1 MVHSEPAKTTF
12 FDWPD
17 GEFRLSKLE
26 FTRGESIASKYEV
39 VDSLDQTPL
48 GVTYRVKHQRTG
60 KFVRLTMLRPKIAG
74 REQKEQILEIYKR
87 MKDFQHPAVLKI
99 GELGEHEGVVYFT
112 SEDFEGQTLREL
124 ITEYRV
130 EGKRFEVTD
139 AAQITNQILEGLEAL
154 HEPGFF
160 LRGLRPEYVM
170 VNVRR
175 TGPRNKNLVAR
186 IKIMGAGF
194 WNLVPTAQLAEDE
207 FSRGESQYLPPEMKG
222 FEPEATERADIYSAG
237 VIFYEM
243 LTGIAPTGTFQLPA
257 TVRPDLPKFLND
269 IVELALAQ
277 SPEDRYHTAADFMVA
292 LQRTLREREPEAAE
306 TRSLLAPLPIGVG
319 LVFLASI
326 SVILWSL
333 RPDADAEKTELA
345 NQDSE
350 LRRAVRAELEQP
362 SREQVDRLYK
372 QSPPNMVY
380 IPTGPYVAGR
390 MHVDP
395 DARADEPLAA
405 KQGVGDFLMDRF
417 EYPNLLNEPPMNNV
431 SYGTAEKLCSEQ
443 GKRLCS
449 ATEWEKA
456 CKGPSSA
463 IYAYDAESADAYDPA
478 FCLPEQGRPAGYPSG
493 SLAGC
498 KSAYGVFDLS
508 GNYREW
514 SATAVSGR
522 SDRRIAKGGNP
533 LMRNPVVGT
542 RCAASTGELADI
554 VNDMSFRCC
563 LDVNL
568 AAAATPTATESSTGS
583 PTADGDPPAAEA
595 VQPQ

>member
-1 MVHSEPAKTTF
+1 M
-12 FDWPD
+12 
-17 GEFRLSKLE
+17 SKLE

-48 GVTYRVKHQRTG
+48 GITYRVKHQRTG

-74 REQKEQILEIYKR
+74 REQKDQILDIYRR
-87 MKDFQHPAVLKI
+87 MKDFQHASVLKI

-112 SEDFEGQTLREL
+112 SEDFEGQSLREL

-154 HEPGFF
+154 HQQGFF
-160 LRGLRPEYVM
+160 LRGLRPEYIM

-186 IKIMGAGF
+186 VKIVGAGF
-194 WNLVPTAQLAEDE
+194 WNLVPPAQLAEDE
-207 FSRGESQYLPPEMKG
+207 FARGESQYLPPEMKS
-222 FEPEATERADIYSAG
+222 FEPEATERADVYSAG

-292 LQRTLREREPEAAE
+292 LQRTLREPEPEAAE
-306 TRSLLAPLPIGVG
+306 TRSLFAPLAIGVG

-345 NQDSE
+345 NQDLQ
-350 LRRAVRAELEQP
+350 LRQEVRAELEQP
-362 SREQVDRLYK
+362 SRDQVEGLLK

-380 IPTGPYVAGR
+380 IPTGPYLAGR
-390 MHVDP
+390 MNVDP
-395 DARADEPLAA
+395 DARADEALAE
-405 KQGVGDFLMDRF
+405 KQSVNAFLIDRF
-417 EYPNLLNEPPMNNV
+417 EYPNQLNAQPMKNV
-431 SYGTAEKLCSEQ
+431 DYATAEKLCSEQ

-463 IYAYDAESADAYDPA
+463 IYAYDAATADAFDPS
-478 FCLPEQGRPAGYPSG
+478 FCLPEQGSPAGYPSG
-493 SLAGC
+493 SLPGC
-498 KSAYGVFDLS
+498 KSTYGAFDMS

-514 SATAVSGR
+514 TSTAVNGR
-522 SDRRIAKGGNP
+522 SDRRVAKGGNP
-533 LMRNPVVGT
+533 LMQKPEVGT
-542 RCAASTGELADI
+542 RCAASTGELVGI

-568 AAAATPTATESSTGS
+568 AAAAGATATGAPPADGS
-583 PTADGDPPAAEA
+583 PPSPAPAEAPPAAGA
-595 VQPQ
+595 VNP